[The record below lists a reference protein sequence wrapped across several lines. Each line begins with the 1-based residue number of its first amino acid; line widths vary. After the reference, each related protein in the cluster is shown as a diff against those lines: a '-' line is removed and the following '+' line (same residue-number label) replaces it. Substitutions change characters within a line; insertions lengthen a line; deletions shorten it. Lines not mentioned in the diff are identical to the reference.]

1 MGMAASQARLLTITA
16 RIHDVEYQAQ
26 AIQNAKVQLATQSD
40 QVYNEYLEAL
50 DAQTLV
56 VNDWQGNPIVA
67 TFNTLCGKNAVDS
80 IHQYALRDEKGRLIV
95 PDDVK
100 EDYDNYID
108 DKGKDDPY
116 AFAMYMLNDESLGN
130 LENGEFNENLSNAE
144 TAVAEENS
152 DDTEL
157 TSLKESMDNILAKA
171 GDDGY
176 NALDDKDKAKYD
188 ELEKA
193 YTFKLYSNYA
203 EQIFNKAAGVTPGD
217 SDEFDKFNQ
226 ELFDYYVNI
235 YKQIQAAGGN
245 CISIADYNGM
255 NGDASNNSE
264 WLTNMVQAG
273 KITIEII
280 NKNSTT
286 GELSFDT
293 TSPNSDT
300 YIGYTETT
308 AIDSAA
314 LAKAEAEYE
323 HKMKQIDAKDEKF
336 DMDLSKLETE
346 RNALTTEYDSVKKV
360 IQDNIERTF
369 GIFS

>member
-1 MGMAASQARLLTITA
+1 MAASQARLLAITA

-50 DAQTLV
+50 DATSLTV
-56 VNDWQGNPIVA
+56 KDWQGNTVLA

-80 IHQYALRDEKGRLIV
+80 TYQYALKDEKNRLIV
-95 PDDVK
+95 QDDIK
-100 EDYDNYID
+100 DAYDNYID
-108 DKGKDDPY
+108 DGGEDDPY
-116 AFAMYMLNDESLGN
+116 AFAIYMMNNEGIGN
-130 LENGEFNENLSNAE
+130 LDDGTFDENLNQAQCD
-144 TAVAEENS
+144 VAEENQN
-152 DDTEL
+152 DTTL
-157 TSLKESMDNILAKA
+157 SSIKESMNKILDKA
-171 GDDGY
+171 GDGGY
-176 NALDDKDKAKYD
+176 NDLDDENKAKYD
-188 ELEKA
+188 ELEKT
-193 YTFKLYSNYA
+193 YNYNLYNKYA
-203 EQIFNKAAGVTPGD
+203 EQIFYKAIGVNPNE
-217 SDEFDKFNQ
+217 SDEFDKFDQ

-245 CISIADYNGM
+245 CISIADYNGLD
-255 NGDASNNSE
+255 GDAANNSE

-273 KITIEII
+273 KITIDIVNI
-280 NKNSTT
+280 DDKS
-286 GELSFDT
+286 GELSFES

-300 YIGYTETT
+300 YVGYTETT
-308 AIDSAA
+308 SIDSKA

-323 HKMKQIDAKDEKF
+323 YKTKQIDAKDEKF

-346 RNALTTEYDSVKKV
+346 RTALTTEYDSVKKV